1 MQSVAVPC
9 CQKWSEVMRV
19 LMKKIWHTFFDIS
32 PSVFLGGILIK
43 LVSVRY
49 VNVIQENMFT
59 NQGPESFV
67 AKCIRARLEYEY
79 YSDNDSA
86 KAKVNREKY
95 WGSTAGKKWHE
106 TIKEAHVNGGKLSQE
121 YQDFLASSLLVKQ
134 LVEFTAHNCP
144 DKGWVVVEI
153 GTGNGFL
160 LEYLSRQLKG
170 VTRFVGIDLNAEQIA
185 ENEFVFKDSD
195 TEYIHGEITEWI
207 AANQGTM
214 RNVIFVT
221 YGVLQCFAEKELREL
236 FSLIGK
242 SFDISVLAFDEPV
255 SFDLQSNPKTTYR
268 GLMAYLFNYPVI
280 LAECG
285 FLIASQHIEHDLK
298 IFPYYDRMSLVA
310 RNGSTIDE
318 IRSR

>member
-1 MQSVAVPC
+1 
-9 CQKWSEVMRV
+9 MRV
-19 LMKKIWHTFFDIS
+19 LMKKIWYSFFDIL
-32 PSVFLGGILIK
+32 PSVFFGAIFIK
-43 LVSVRY
+43 LVSARY
-49 VNVIQENMFT
+49 VKAIQENMFT
-59 NQGPESFV
+59 NQGPRNFI
-67 AKCIRARLEYEY
+67 AKCIRARLEHGY

-106 TIKEAHVNGGKLSQE
+106 TIKEAHVHGGKLSQE

-134 LVEFTAHNCP
+134 LVEFTTHNCP

-160 LEYLSRQLKG
+160 LEYLCSHLKG
-170 VTRFVGIDLNAEQIA
+170 ITRFIGIDLNSEQIT
-185 ENEFVFKDSD
+185 ENKIFFKDSG

-207 AANQGTM
+207 SANQDSI

-236 FSLIGK
+236 FMLMGK
-242 SFDISVLAFDEPV
+242 GFDISVLAFDEPV
-255 SFDLQSNPKTTYR
+255 SFDLQNNPETTYR

-285 FLIASQHIEHDLK
+285 FRIISQHIEHDLEK
-298 IFPYYDRMSLVA
+298 FPYYDRMSLVA
-310 RNGSTIDE
+310 LNSSAIDE
-318 IRSR
+318 SKSR